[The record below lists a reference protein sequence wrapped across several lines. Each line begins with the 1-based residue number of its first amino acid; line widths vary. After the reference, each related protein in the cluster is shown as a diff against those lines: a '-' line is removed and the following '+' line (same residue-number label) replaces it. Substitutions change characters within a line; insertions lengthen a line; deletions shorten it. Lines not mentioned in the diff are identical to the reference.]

1 MNSML
6 KNAVK
11 GRGGLRIC
19 LLSLKISVYTVLML
33 LIKKE
38 KVKQKHQGAQEV
50 PEVSY
55 TVLTSTYLAATAMFL
70 VCVSMMKLLHPS

>member
-1 MNSML
+1 
-6 KNAVK
+6 
-11 GRGGLRIC
+11 
-19 LLSLKISVYTVLML
+19 ML